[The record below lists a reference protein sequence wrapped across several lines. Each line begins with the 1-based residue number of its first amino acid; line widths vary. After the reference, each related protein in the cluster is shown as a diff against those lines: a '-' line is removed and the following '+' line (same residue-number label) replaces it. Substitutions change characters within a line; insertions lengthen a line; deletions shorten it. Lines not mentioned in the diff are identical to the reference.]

1 MIYVDI
7 TGKLTT
13 DAENAIGAEA
23 ETEEEITIG
32 SLIDHEERIC
42 LLEMGLNYDL

>member
-13 DAENAIGAEA
+13 DAENAIGAET
-23 ETEEEITIG
+23 ETEEITIG
-32 SLIDHEERIC
+32 TLLDHEERIC